1 MAPVQIASS
10 TGPGVGVVLGTLTD
24 APTPNE
30 LVVFDHFQESV
41 ALFDPELCLVY
52 VNGPMLARLA
62 KPRAQVLGKR
72 LWELSPETKAC
83 ALYDALRR
91 VAATRVGER
100 LEHTHPPF
108 HGRFDSRLYGNAQG
122 VYLISAELATGT
134 LAETEH
140 ERLDSLFQQ
149 SPAAIAVITAPDWV
163 FEFSNAKNDELAGRG
178 PLVGRNVYE
187 AMPELVSQGFA
198 HLLDLIYRTNETF
211 DDVEVKL
218 NIGTPENPREIYLNG
233 TYQPILNSQGK
244 IDRIAAFVHDVT
256 EKVKARQRIEALAD
270 ELAVSEAKARRLQD
284 SGVIGVV
291 FWTRDGQVVDANDAF
306 LNIVGY
312 TREELVSGHVSWAE
326 MTPREFAHLDARA
339 FVEMEANGICTPFE
353 KVYVGKNGRRIP
365 ILIGLAFWEGSTD
378 SGVAW
383 ILDVSARR
391 TAEAERDR
399 LLERERLARAEAE
412 QANRSKDEFLAM
424 VSHELRTPLNAML
437 GWARMLSAGTGDA
450 ARQKRGLE
458 VIERN
463 AIAQAQL
470 IEDLLDVSRIVHGKL
485 RLEVAS
491 MDLRAVV
498 EAAVDSVRPGFES
511 KGLQLT
517 VELEPNLDHILGDA
531 QRLQQVVWNL
541 LSNSAKFTPKGGH
554 VHLELRKVDAR
565 VELTVSDNGKGIA
578 PNALPFVFDRFRQ
591 ADASITRA
599 FGGLG
604 LGLSIARHLI
614 ELHGGTI
621 EASSEGEGKGAR
633 FTLTLRQF
641 PLDPGALPTLTAT
654 LPPRSAV
661 NHLAS
666 ELAGLRVLVVDDEQ
680 DARELTSTILS
691 EGGATVVS
699 AASASDALKALHEQ
713 PLDVMISDIG
723 MPEQDGYQLIRRVR
737 QLATPAA
744 KIPAAALTA
753 FTRNEERRQAM
764 VAGFQLH
771 ISKPVEPVELTAA
784 VACLARIGRLAD

>member
-1 MAPVQIASS
+1 
-10 TGPGVGVVLGTLTD
+10 LT
-24 APTPNE
+24 AAGTPNE

-41 ALFDPELCLVY
+41 ALFDHDARFTY
-52 VNGPMLARLA
+52 VNPALSARLG
-62 KPRAQVLGKR
+62 KPLAEVLGRR
-72 LWELSPETKAC
+72 LWDVSPEAKC
-83 ALYDALRR
+83 SPLSEALQR
-91 VAATRVGER
+91 VIKTGVGER
-100 LEHTHPPF
+100 LEHCHEPW
-108 HGRFDSRLYGNAQG
+108 HGRFDSRLYATPAGI
-122 VYLISAELATGT
+122 YLIATEV
-134 LAETEH
+134 APASRKESDH
-140 ERLDSLFQQ
+140 ERLASLFQQ

-163 FEFSNAKNDELAGRG
+163 FEFSNAKNDELAGKG

-198 HLLDLIYRTNETF
+198 DLLDLIYRSQETF

-218 NIGTPENPREIYLNG
+218 TVGTDANAREVYLNG
-233 TYQPILNSQGK
+233 TYQPILNAQGK
-244 IDRIAAFVHDVT
+244 IDRIAAFVHDTT

-270 ELAVSEAKARRLQD
+270 ELAESEARARRLQD

-306 LNIVGY
+306 LDMVGY
-312 TREELVSGHVSWAE
+312 TRQELVSGQVNWTA
-326 MTPREFAHLDARA
+326 MTPPGFAQLDTLA
-339 FVEMEANGICTPFE
+339 FVEMEATGICTPFE
-353 KVYVGKNGRRIP
+353 KVFIGKDGRQIP
-365 ILIGLAFWEGSTD
+365 ILIGLAFWEGTTD

-383 ILDVSARR
+383 IVDISARR
-391 TAEAERDR
+391 AAEAERDS
-399 LLERERLARAEAE
+399 LLERERLARAQAE

-437 GWARMLSAGTGDA
+437 GWARMLSAGNADS

-491 MDLRAVV
+491 IDLRTVV
-498 EAAVDSVRPGFES
+498 EAAIDSVRPSFES
-511 KGLQLT
+511 KGIHLT
-517 VELEPNLDHILGDA
+517 VTLEQHLDQISGDA

-554 VHLELRKVDAR
+554 VHVELRRRGAAI
-565 VELTVSDNGKGIA
+565 ELAVADNGRGIA
-578 PNALPFVFDRFRQ
+578 PHALPFVFDRFRQ

-604 LGLSIARHLI
+604 LGLSIARHLV

-621 EASSEGEGKGAR
+621 EAESAGEGTGSR
-633 FTLTLRQF
+633 FVLTLG
-641 PLDPGALPTLTAT
+641 PLPSTTPVSRALPAT
-654 LPPRSAV
+654 LPPRAPV
-661 NHLAS
+661 AEVTA
-666 ELAGLRVLVVDDEQ
+666 ELSGLRVLVVDDEP

-691 EGGATVVS
+691 EGGATVV
-699 AASASDALKALHEQ
+699 AASSASHALKLLDEQ
-713 PLDVMISDIG
+713 QLDVMLSDIG
-723 MPEQDGYQLIRRVR
+723 MPEQDGYELIRRVR
-737 QLATPAA
+737 QLTSPAG

-753 FTRNEERRQAM
+753 FARSDERRQAM
-764 VAGFQLH
+764 LAGFQLH
-771 ISKPVEPVELTAA
+771 ISKPVEPTELTAA
-784 VACLARIGRLAD
+784 VACLARIGSVRP

>member
-1 MAPVQIASS
+1 M
-10 TGPGVGVVLGTLTD
+10 
-24 APTPNE
+24 
-30 LVVFDHFQESV
+30 VFDHFQESV
-41 ALFDPELCLVY
+41 ALFDRDARLVY
-52 VNGPMLARLA
+52 VNAALLAQLG
-62 KPRAQVLGKR
+62 KPSSEVLGQR
-72 LWELSPETKAC
+72 LWDLSPAPQAC
-83 ALYDALRR
+83 ALSDALRR
-91 VAATRVGER
+91 VLKSGIGER
-100 LEHTHPPF
+100 LEHALPPLR
-108 HGRFDSRLYGNAQG
+108 GRFDSRLYSTQAG
-122 VYLISAELATGT
+122 VYWIAAQLSETT
-134 LAETEH
+134 SAETEH
-140 ERLDSLFQQ
+140 ERLASLFQQ

-218 NIGTPENPREIYLNG
+218 AVGTAETPREIYLNG
-233 TYQPILNSQGK
+233 TYQPILNSHGK

-270 ELAVSEAKARRLQD
+270 ELAVSEARARRLQD

-306 LNIVGY
+306 LDMVGY
-312 TREELVSGHVSWAE
+312 TRDDLVSGQVSWAE
-326 MTPREFAHLDARA
+326 MTPPEQAFLD
-339 FVEMEANGICTPFE
+339 MEATGICTPFE
-353 KVYVGKNGRRIP
+353 KVYRGKDGRRIP
-365 ILIGLAFWEGSTD
+365 ILIGLAFWENSKD

-383 ILDVSARR
+383 IVDISARR
-391 TAEAERDR
+391 AAEAERDS
-399 LLERERLARAEAE
+399 LLERERLARAQAE

-437 GWARMLSAGTGDA
+437 GWARMLSAGSPDA

-498 EAAVDSVRPGFES
+498 EAAIESVRPGFES
-511 KGLQLT
+511 KGIQLSAT
-517 VELEPNLDHILGDA
+517 LEPDLAQIMGDA

-554 VHLELRKVDAR
+554 VAVELRRAGPSIT
-565 VELTVSDNGKGIA
+565 LTVTDDGKGIA
-578 PNALPFVFDRFRQ
+578 PHALPFVFDRFRQ

-604 LGLSIARHLI
+604 LGLSIARHLV

-621 EASSEGEGKGAR
+621 DAESEGDGKGSR
-633 FTLTLRQF
+633 FTLTLRQAA
-641 PLDPGALPTLTAT
+641 LDVEHPPTVQATALPRTPGNTAI
-654 LPPRSAV
+654 
-661 NHLAS
+661 S
-666 ELAGLRVLVVDDEQ
+666 ELAGLRVLVVDDEP
-680 DARELTSTILS
+680 DARELTTAILS
-691 EGGATVVS
+691 EGGATVV
-699 AASASDALKALHEQ
+699 AASSASRALELLDEQ
-713 PLDVMISDIG
+713 PLDVLLSDIG
-723 MPEQDGYQLIRRVR
+723 MPEQDGYELIRKVR
-737 QLATPAA
+737 LLTTPAS

-753 FTRNEERRQAM
+753 FVRSDERRRAM
-764 VAGFQLH
+764 LAGFQLH
-771 ISKPVEPVELTAA
+771 ISKPVEPTELTAA
-784 VACLARIGRLAD
+784 VACLARIGSVQR

>member
-1 MAPVQIASS
+1 VP
-10 TGPGVGVVLGTLTD
+10 LKE

-30 LVVFDHFQESV
+30 LVAFDHFQESV
-41 ALFDPELCLVY
+41 ALFDRELCLVY
-52 VNGPMLARLA
+52 VNGPMLAHLG
-62 KPRAQVLGKR
+62 KPRCEVLGKP

-83 ALYDALRR
+83 ALWDALRR
-91 VAATRVGER
+91 VAATGVGER
-100 LEHTHPPF
+100 LEHAHRPF
-108 HGRFDSRLYGNAQG
+108 RGRFDSRLFASERG
-122 VYLISAELATGT
+122 VYLIAAELDSDT

-187 AMPELVSQGFA
+187 AMPELVAQGFA

-211 DDVEVKL
+211 DDIEVKL
-218 NIGTPENPREIYLNG
+218 NVGTADKPREIYLNG

-244 IDRIAAFVHDVT
+244 LDRIAAFVHDVT
-256 EKVKARQRIEALAD
+256 EKVKARQRIEALAE
-270 ELAVSEAKARRLQD
+270 ELAVSEARARRLQD

-291 FWTRDGQVVDANDAF
+291 FWTRDGKVVDANDAF
-306 LNIVGY
+306 LKMVGY
-312 TREELVSGHVSWAE
+312 SRQELLAGQVSWAE
-326 MTPREFAHLDARA
+326 MTPPEFTYLDKHA
-339 FVEMEANGICTPFE
+339 FIEMEATGTGICTPYE
-353 KVYVGKNGRRIP
+353 KVYIGKNGRRIP
-365 ILIGLAFWEGSTD
+365 ILNGVAFWEGSTD

-391 TAEAERDR
+391 TVEAERDR

-437 GWARMLSAGTGDA
+437 GWARMLSAGGDA

-511 KGLQLT
+511 KGLRLT
-517 VELEPNLDHILGDA
+517 VELPESLDHILGDA

-554 VHLELRKVDAR
+554 VRLELRKVDAH
-565 VELTVSDNGKGIA
+565 VELTVSDDGRGIA
-578 PNALPFVFDRFRQ
+578 KNALPFVFDRFRQ

-604 LGLSIARHLI
+604 LGLSIARHLV

-633 FTLTLRQF
+633 ISLTLGQF
-641 PLDPGALPTLTAT
+641 PPNIEGPRTLPAQ
-654 LPPRSAV
+654 LPPRASLTDLSA
-661 NHLAS
+661 
-666 ELAGLRVLVVDDEQ
+666 ELAGLRVLVVDDEP
-680 DARELTSTILS
+680 DARELTTTILS
-691 EGGATVVS
+691 EGGAIVVAASS
-699 AASASDALKALHEQ
+699 AAHALKLLAEQ
-713 PLDVMISDIG
+713 QLDVMLSDIG
-723 MPEQDGYQLIRRVR
+723 MPEQDGYELIRRVR
-737 QLATPAA
+737 QLGTPAGR
-744 KIPAAALTA
+744 IPAAALTA
-753 FTRNEERRQAM
+753 FARSDERRQAM
-764 VAGFQLH
+764 LAGFQLH
-771 ISKPVEPVELTAA
+771 ISKPVEPTELTAA
-784 VACLARIGRLAD
+784 VALLARLGSGRP

>member
-1 MAPVQIASS
+1 
-10 TGPGVGVVLGTLTD
+10 LTH

-41 ALFDPELCLVY
+41 ALFSRELCLVY
-52 VNGPMLARLA
+52 VNPPMLARLG
-62 KPRAQVLGKR
+62 KEHAQVLGKR

-91 VAATRVGER
+91 VAATGVGER

-108 HGRFDSRLYGNAQG
+108 RARFDSRLYGNAQG
-122 VYLISAELATGT
+122 VYLIATELATGT

-218 NIGTPENPREIYLNG
+218 SVGTPENPREIYLNG

-270 ELAVSEAKARRLQD
+270 ELAVSEARARRLQD

-291 FWTRDGQVVDANDAF
+291 FWTRDGRVVDANDAF

-312 TREELVSGHVSWAE
+312 TREELVSGQVSWAE
-326 MTPREFAHLDARA
+326 MTPGEFAHLDARA
-339 FVEMEANGICTPFE
+339 FVEMEATGICTPFE

-412 QANRSKDEFLAM
+412 KANRSKDEFLAM

-437 GWARMLSAGTGDA
+437 GWARMLSAGNGDA

-498 EAAVDSVRPGFES
+498 EAAVDSVRPGFEA
-511 KGLQLT
+511 KGLHLT
-517 VELEPNLDHILGDA
+517 VELEPNLEPILGDA

-554 VHLELRKVDAR
+554 VHLELRKVAGH
-565 VELTVSDNGKGIA
+565 VELTVSDDGKGIA

-604 LGLSIARHLI
+604 LGLSIARHLV

-621 EASSEGEGKGAR
+621 EASSEGEGRGAR
-633 FTLTLRQF
+633 FTLSLRQSS
-641 PLDPGALPTLTAT
+641 LDTAGLPALSAT
-654 LPPRSAV
+654 LPPRTAV
-661 NHLAS
+661 TPVTAVSDLAA

-691 EGGATVVS
+691 EGGALVVA
-699 AASASDALKALHEQ
+699 AASASDALKALNEQ

-737 QLATPAA
+737 ELATPAA
-744 KIPAAALTA
+744 RIPAAALTA
-753 FTRNEERRQAM
+753 FTRNEERRKAM

-771 ISKPVEPVELTAA
+771 ISKPVEPFELTAA
-784 VACLARIGRLAD
+784 VACLARIGRLAE

>member
-1 MAPVQIASS
+1 LTEAS
-10 TGPGVGVVLGTLTD
+10 
-24 APTPNE
+24 TPNE

-41 ALFDPELCLVY
+41 ALFDREARLLY
-52 VNGPMLARLA
+52 VNAAMLARLG
-62 KPRAQVLGKR
+62 KPKSEVLGQR
-72 LWELSPETKAC
+72 LWDLSPETQAT
-83 ALYDALRR
+83 ALADALRR
-91 VAATRVGER
+91 VLASGVGER
-100 LEHTHPPF
+100 LEHTHPSWQ
-108 HGRFDSRLYGNAQG
+108 GRFDTRLHATEAG
-122 VYLISAELATGT
+122 VYLIAAQLAGSS

-140 ERLDSLFQQ
+140 ERLASLFQQ
-149 SPAAIAVITAPDWV
+149 SPAAIAVITAPEWV

-218 NIGTPENPREIYLNG
+218 AVGTAENPREIYLNG
-233 TYQPILNSQGK
+233 TYQPILNSHGK

-270 ELAVSEAKARRLQD
+270 ELAVSEARARRLQD

-306 LNIVGY
+306 LDMVGY
-312 TREELVSGHVSWAE
+312 TREELVSGQVSWAE
-326 MTPREFAHLDARA
+326 MTPREFAHLDSHA

-353 KVYVGKNGRRIP
+353 KVYIGKDGRRIP
-365 ILIGLAFWEGSTD
+365 ILIGLAFWENSTD

-383 ILDVSARR
+383 IVDISARR
-391 TAEAERDR
+391 TAEAERDS
-399 LLERERLARAEAE
+399 LLERERLARAQAE

-437 GWARMLSAGTGDA
+437 GWARMLSAGSPDA

-491 MDLRAVV
+491 IDLRAVV
-498 EAAVDSVRPGFES
+498 EAAIESVRPGFES
-511 KGLQLT
+511 KGIQLSAT
-517 VELEPNLDHILGDA
+517 LEPDLEQIMGDA

-554 VHLELRKVDAR
+554 VAVVLRKVGAHIT
-565 VELTVSDNGKGIA
+565 LTVTDDGKGIA
-578 PNALPFVFDRFRQ
+578 PHALPFVFDRFRQ

-604 LGLSIARHLI
+604 LGLSIARHLV

-621 EASSEGEGKGAR
+621 DAESEGDGKGSR
-633 FTLTLRQF
+633 FTLTLKQVA
-641 PLDPGALPTLTAT
+641 LDAVPAPTLQATALPRT
-654 LPPRSAV
+654 PGNAV
-661 NHLAS
+661 VS
-666 ELAGLRVLVVDDEQ
+666 ELSGLRVLVVDDEP
-680 DARELTSTILS
+680 DARELTTAILS
-691 EGGATVVS
+691 EGGATVVA
-699 AASASDALKALHEQ
+699 AASASRALELLDEQ
-713 PLDVMISDIG
+713 PLDVLLSDIG
-723 MPEQDGYQLIRRVR
+723 MPEQDGYELIRKVR
-737 QLATPAA
+737 LLASPASR
-744 KIPAAALTA
+744 IPAAALTA
-753 FTRNEERRQAM
+753 FVRSDERRRAM
-764 VAGFQLH
+764 LAGFQLH
-771 ISKPVEPVELTAA
+771 ISKPVEPTELTAA
-784 VACLARIGRLAD
+784 VACLARIGSVQR